1 MIVAIDGPAAA
12 GKSTSAKLVAQK
24 LGYTFLDTGAMY
36 RCVTLSILR
45 DDINLD
51 DTPKLKALLDKLNI
65 ELSQKGVDSV
75 VILNGED
82 VSSEIRQTE
91 VTNYVSAVSALGL
104 VRNALVQN
112 QRRIA
117 NNQDCV
123 IEGRDIGTIVFPDAD
138 VKFYLVTNDRVRA
151 ERRQLDLESIGEKKS
166 INSLIEEIHKRD
178 KHDSERNHSPL
189 RKAEDAIEIDTTN
202 FTINGQVDFMVNK
215 IKSIIN
221 RKINK
226 NE

>member
-1 MIVAIDGPAAA
+1 M
-12 GKSTSAKLVAQK
+12 
-24 LGYTFLDTGAMY
+24 
-36 RCVTLSILR
+36 
-45 DDINLD
+45 
-51 DTPKLKALLDKLNI
+51 
-65 ELSQKGVDSV
+65 
-75 VILNGED
+75 
-82 VSSEIRQTE
+82 
-91 VTNYVSAVSALGL
+91 
-104 VRNALVQN
+104 VQN

-202 FTINGQVDFMVNK
+202 FTINGQVDFMVNN